1 MATRVRTRTYSSVSL
16 GTIIWLVIGLLITIN
31 QGYWHIDKWSNH
43 FTSSLIT
50 AIVATV
56 LWPISLF
63 FTWVLHR
70 R

>member
-1 MATRVRTRTYSSVSL
+1 MATGVRTRTYSSVSL
-16 GTIIWLVIGLLITIN
+16 GTILWLVVGLIITIN
-31 QGYWHIDKWSNH
+31 QGYWHVDKWTHH
-43 FTSSLIT
+43 FTASLIT

-63 FTWVLHR
+63 FTWALHR